1 MQLAEDGRGGA
12 GGRISVDLAALRAN
26 YAVLAKAAAPAAVGA
41 VVKADAYGLG
51 AAAVAPALAAAGC
64 RQFFVAVLSE
74 ALALPSL
81 LPADA
86 VIYVLNGLAPGEA
99 ERCAAAGVRPVLNT
113 SRQAHEWREV
123 AQRLGRPLDAAL
135 QVDTGMSRLGLSSEA
150 ALALAGDAAFRT
162 SAPIA
167 LLMTHLACAD
177 VADHPANA
185 LQLARLRAVAD
196 ALDTPPPLSI
206 ANSAGVFLGGDFH
219 GAVVRTGIALYG
231 AAPVLPGAPAMST
244 VVRLEARV
252 LQVRDIPAGAGVGY
266 GLDHI
271 AQAPARIATLGVG
284 YADGWSRRL
293 GGRGAAIF
301 QGVRLPI
308 VGRVSMDSCAIDIS
322 ALAPGALDEGDY
334 VELLGE
340 AARLEDVARAAD
352 TIPYEILTSLGPRL
366 ARTYLDTA
374 TAKEVQG

>member
-1 MQLAEDGRGGA
+1 MQLAGGGQGGG

-26 YAVLAKAAAPAAVGA
+26 YAVLANAAAPAAVGA

-74 ALALPSL
+74 ALALQPH

-86 VIYVLNGLAPGEA
+86 VIYVLNGLASDEA
-99 ERCAAAGVRPVLNT
+99 ERGAAAGVRPVLNT
-113 SRQAHEWREV
+113 SRQARDWLEV
-123 AQRLGRPLDAAL
+123 AQRVRRPLDAAL
-135 QVDTGMSRLGLSSEA
+135 QVDTGMSRLGLSPETA
-150 ALALAGDAAFRT
+150 QALAADASFRT
-162 SAPIA
+162 AAPIA

-177 VADHPANA
+177 VTDHPANA

-206 ANSAGVFLGGDFH
+206 ANSAGVFLGEDFH
-219 GAVVRTGIALYG
+219 AAVVRTGIALYG
-231 AAPVLPGAPAMST
+231 AAPVLPGAPVMST

-271 AQAPARIATLGVG
+271 AEQPARIATLGVG

-293 GGRGAAIF
+293 GGRGAAMF
-301 QGVRLPI
+301 EGVRLPM

-340 AARLEDVARAAD
+340 AARLDDVARAAD
-352 TIPYEILTSLGPRL
+352 TIPYEILTRLGPRL